1 MNIIITII
9 VIIMWARRRNN
20 ITLKFYCCQRVRVLW
35 TIEVHGNLFRTV
47 VIICIYFLFSFV
59 IIIIAS

>member
-9 VIIMWARRRNN
+9 VIIMCARRRN
-20 ITLKFYCCQRVRVLW
+20 ITLKFYYCQRVRVLW
-35 TIEVHGNLFRTV
+35 AIEVHGNLFRTV

-59 IIIIAS
+59 IIIAS